1 MIKGIRVGARN
12 STSRDIKIRVA
23 TDRDLRDMFRLERMC
38 FEIEAFS
45 IQQLRYL
52 INTGTSI
59 ALVAEC
65 DGQFAGFTIGLTNRN
80 RSGKYGRV
88 YTLDVDEVFR
98 RRGVAETLMDA
109 LIQGF
114 EDTGCSRCFLE
125 VKIDNNK
132 AIALYEK
139 MGFEKLHLIFN
150 YYSIGIHALKMRK
163 TLHSRMSC

>member
-1 MIKGIRVGARN
+1 MIKGIRVGAR
-12 STSRDIKIRVA
+12 SSASSGIKIREA
-23 TDRDLRDMFRLERMC
+23 TDLDLRDMFRLERMC

-65 DGQFAGFTIGLTNRN
+65 DGHFAGFTIGLTNRN

-98 RRGVAETLMDA
+98 RRGVAQTLMDA
-109 LIQGF
+109 LMQGF
-114 EDTGCSRCFLE
+114 EDASCSRCFLE
-125 VKIDNNK
+125 VKIDNDK

-139 MGFEKLHLIFN
+139 MGFEKLHLIIN
-150 YYSIGIHALKMRK
+150 YYSIGIHAQKMRK
-163 TLHSRMSC
+163 MLHPRLSF